1 MHKLFYT
8 SLFISEKESKIKIK
22 PPFTN
27 RSSLLCE
34 VASSCRRKHCTIN
47 LFILAKQIDKT
58 YDFKF
63 GDLALYFFQ
72 NF

>member
-8 SLFISEKESKIKIK
+8 SLFISENKSKIKIK

-34 VASSCRRKHCTIN
+34 VASSCRIN